1 MTPRTVS
8 PYVTF
13 SLTVIFL
20 AAAVGT
26 LVFMISTNRATMAVA
41 PAYAIDGGNP
51 DQGPDAIQRYGCGSC
66 HNIPGVN
73 GAVGVVG
80 PSLDHFGS
88 HSFIAGH
95 FPNVPDNLVAWI
107 THPQQM
113 LPGNAMPDM
122 NVSESSARDIAAY
135 LYTLK

>member
-1 MTPRTVS
+1 M
-8 PYVTF
+8 
-13 SLTVIFL
+13 
-20 AAAVGT
+20 
-26 LVFMISTNRATMAVA
+26 
-41 PAYAIDGGNP
+41 
-51 DQGPDAIQRYGCGSC
+51 DAIQRYGCGSC

-80 PSLDHFGS
+80 PTLDHFGS

-95 FPNVPDNLVAWI
+95 FSNEPDNLIAWI
-107 THPQQM
+107 MHPQEM
-113 LPGNAMPDM
+113 LPNNAMPDM